1 MVRNHSLPEEQKRA
15 ATNRPQ
21 VEDLLRA
28 HRGHLEDLVRQL
40 TNELE
45 VNNTTLARAI
55 AERKHAEEALQ
66 ESEARLTETQELG
79 RIGIWGYDLETQQIT
94 WSDQTYRLY
103 ERDPALGPPTAE
115 EEASYYPKD
124 QAQKIREYAFIAVA
138 EGKKFK
144 YDLEANLPSG
154 KRVLFFAT
162 MQPIKDAN
170 GRVVK
175 LFGTVQDITESK
187 LAEEQL
193 RQMNQ
198 FLDSI
203 IENIPLIITVKDA
216 PTLTYQL
223 VNRTFEQ
230 QIKTTT
236 ANIVGKTAYDLFSP
250 TEAESITSHD
260 RLLVQGK
267 RATEFEGRPT
277 RTGQIYRTKKIPILN
292 TEGEVK
298 YLLSIADD
306 VTEQKQIEQE
316 RQALL
321 EKTVQISDLKSNL
334 ITQAAHEIKTP
345 LTSILGWGEL
355 LYNARKQGKSLDKNS
370 DLEGIET
377 IMRNAERLNNIIN
390 DFLDMSRIDSGK
402 LEITKKSINFSEII
416 ENATRAVNYLAAQK
430 NITISTE
437 MAPANPVSMDRRR
450 MEQVIINL
458 LSNAIKYSPERA
470 RVTIKTGLAEVGGR
484 KMFRVQVID
493 TGYGFT
499 PAELAEVMSP
509 FGKAYTQQE
518 QKRAVHGTGL
528 GLFISRRIVEQ
539 HGGTLGLRSEGVNKG
554 TQVEVLLPLG

>member
-1 MVRNHSLPEEQKRA
+1 MVHNHSLPEEQKRA
-15 ATNRPQ
+15 ETSRPP
-21 VEDLLRA
+21 VEDLLRS
-28 HRGHLEDLVRQL
+28 HRDHLEALVRHL

-45 VNNTTLARAI
+45 VKNAKLAGEI

-66 ESEARLTETQELG
+66 ESEARLKETQELG
-79 RIGIWGYDLETQQIT
+79 RIGCWGYEVETQRIT
-94 WSDQTYRLY
+94 WSNQTYRLY

-115 EEASYYPKD
+115 EEANYYAKE
-124 QAQKIREYAFIAVA
+124 QLQKIREYAFIAVA

-144 YDLEANLPSG
+144 YDLEAKLPSG

-162 MQPIKDAN
+162 MQPVKDTS

-198 FLDSI
+198 FLDTI

-230 QIKTTT
+230 QIKTKN
-236 ANIVGKTAYDLFSP
+236 ANIVGKTAHDLFSP
-250 TEAESITSHD
+250 SEAENINSND
-260 RLLVQGK
+260 RLVIQGK
-267 RATEFEGRPT
+267 RPHEFEGRLT
-277 RTGQIYRTKKIPILN
+277 RTGRIYRTKKLPILDA
-292 TEGEVK
+292 EGEVK

-316 RQALL
+316 REALL
-321 EKTVQISDLKSNL
+321 EKTVQISDLKSSL
-334 ITQAAHEIKTP
+334 ITQAAHDLKTP

-355 LYNARKQGKSLDKNS
+355 LYNEQKQRKNMDKTS
-370 DLEGIET
+370 DFEGIET

-390 DFLDMSRIDSGK
+390 DFLDVNRIDSGK
-402 LEITKKSINFSEII
+402 LEITKQSIDFRELI
-416 ENATRAVNYLAAQK
+416 ENATRAVYFLAAQK
-430 NITISTE
+430 NITISSE
-437 MAPANPVSMDRRR
+437 MAPADPVSVDRRR

-458 LSNAIKYSPERA
+458 LSNAIKYSPECT
-470 RVTIKTGLAEVGGR
+470 RVTIKTGPADVGGH
-484 KMFRVQVID
+484 KMFQVQVID
-493 TGYGFT
+493 NGYGFT
-499 PAELAEVMSP
+499 PAELADAMNP

-539 HGGTLGLRSEGVNKG
+539 HGGTLGIQSEGVNKG
-554 TQVEVLLPLG
+554 TQVELLLPLG